1 MGKLAGAGRRKAF
14 LATTVV
20 TSSLSEGRQRRAGSL
35 ERDLATEGDDA
46 LKKVSSSMVGSARAI
61 SLVAGECGGAARLL
75 VEVAGKATR
84 GRGEMSR
91 LSGATFREA
100 GTRTMLPTWH
110 WNGMFQTINQRRL
123 TKAKANREQAG
134 PEQNRQ
140 DRSWMRGKATQGKG
154 GESNRVELREQKGN
168 RKESGQAKEPGQQ
181 QREKLGE
188 RLRPCRPG
196 GVGDIPGVVVKE
208 EGISLGLVILGLA
221 TSVALGAMG
230 GGPTAAGGTPVPG
243 ATFLLLRLGLGGIRR
258 NGLPGSVGLG
268 SPLLTR
274 VAALTGGTS
283 TAVLSRF
290 LGLRAAA
297 SHVALLA
304 TVVAGN
310 GGLVQAGR
318 NKVVG
323 LCGSKMS
330 EVAGGGLGVGI
341 VTGWRPLAQVQLTAI
356 LIRGCFA
363 NIVVG
368 EMCASNLSCLLRWS

>member
-1 MGKLAGAGRRKAF
+1 
-14 LATTVV
+14 
-20 TSSLSEGRQRRAGSL
+20 
-35 ERDLATEGDDA
+35 
-46 LKKVSSSMVGSARAI
+46 
-61 SLVAGECGGAARLL
+61 
-75 VEVAGKATR
+75 
-84 GRGEMSR
+84 
-91 LSGATFREA
+91 
-100 GTRTMLPTWH
+100 MLPTWH
-110 WNGMFQTINQRRL
+110 GNGMFQTISRRGP
-123 TKAKANREQAG
+123 TEAKADREQTG
-134 PEQNRQ
+134 PEKNRQ
-140 DRSWMRGKATQGKG
+140 DRGWMCGKMMQGEG
-154 GESNRVELREQKGN
+154 GESNRVKLGEQKGN

-221 TSVALGAMG
+221 TGVALGAMG

-258 NGLPGSVGLG
+258 NGFPGSVGLG

-283 TAVLSRF
+283 TAILSRF

-304 TVVAGN
+304 TVVAGD
-310 GGLVQAGR
+310 GGLVQTGR
-318 NKVVG
+318 DKVVG

-341 VTGWRPLAQVQLTAI
+341 VAGWRPLAQVQLTAI
-356 LIRGCFA
+356 LIRGRLA
-363 NIVVG
+363 HIVVG
-368 EMCASNLSCLLRWS
+368 